1 MAMLLETEGHKDNP
15 SERVDLVDHNSSDY
29 DQFLSDAEATET
41 GAINY
46 EIPPPPPRVTVTVHL
61 DDKHNELKKYTIRR
75 EAQGVASC
83 RTSSIARRLFR
94 LLQQRSPQRHQY
106 WARCTHSY
114 HQ

>member
-46 EIPPPPPRVTVTVHL
+46 EIPPPPLRVRVTMHL
-61 DDKHNELKKYTIRR
+61 DGKHNALTKTHNQKRNVSRHIAIERRYNLATPLTIPTVTYT
-75 EAQGVASC
+75 
-83 RTSSIARRLFR
+83 TSST
-94 LLQQRSPQRHQY
+94 SSVMH
-106 WARCTHSY
+106 T
-114 HQ
+114 